1 MREKKIAEKAAKAAK
16 AGKAGKAAKAGKTV
30 EGSSGSGVKPLPL
43 VGSEVK
49 PLPLA
54 KPPKES
60 GNGGGEPK
68 VGSGSGV
75 KAPGGGQ
82 SSGGKPSGGG
92 KPKEEKK
99 PAANFFAEGT
109 VKFCLEL
116 HGKLNATVDVDRVF
130 IEECQGNGKAGVKAF
145 ACRWLARFLNTYA
158 TVKASVVI
166 VNGDNWKRKFMH
178 QWYAKNA
185 RLAGVK
191 ALGVESFKD
200 TLAAFFAFASFVR
213 YNSDIHE
220 EDYMHPETEAQKFL
234 IPVK

>member
-1 MREKKIAEKAAKAAK
+1 MGRGSKKQSDKAKAAN
-16 AGKAGKAAKAGKTV
+16 AAKIICG
-30 EGSSGSGVKPLPL
+30 G
-43 VGSEVK
+43 VK

-54 KPPKES
+54 KPSK
-60 GNGGGEPK
+60 GGRNGGGEPNE
-68 VGSGSGV
+68 GSDSGV
-75 KAPGGGQ
+75 KASGGGQ

-109 VKFCLEL
+109 VKWCLEL

-130 IEECQGNGKAGVKAF
+130 IEECQDNGKAGVKAF
-145 ACRWLARFLNTYA
+145 ACRWLARFLNRYA
-158 TVKASVVI
+158 TVKASEVI

-185 RLAGVK
+185 RLAGVQ
-191 ALGVESFKD
+191 ALGLESFRD
-200 TLAAFFAFASFVR
+200 TLAASFAFASLVR

-220 EDYMHPETEAQKFL
+220 EDYMHPETEAVKFL